1 MDDSKRILITK
12 ILKNEVTEALGCTEV
27 GLIGYAVSL
36 CNISDPFS
44 IEKIELTLN
53 NGSFK
58 NVYAV
63 GVPNTGK
70 YGLLPAV
77 VGGFL
82 GNSKNKL
89 LIFNDIT
96 YSQEL
101 EDFTKEKLEIKVING
116 PLYCSVKI
124 KDNSGKIHESLI
136 KDNHLNVVIPEIK
149 KEKINMEIN
158 SSEKEKY
165 KNLELLDF
173 LNYLDEIPEEI
184 IKLVEKTIYTNKNLI
199 KGDFLNY
206 GTDIL
211 SNMVNKTTS
220 ACNIRMTGENMTA
233 MSVAKSGNMGIMAT
247 LPIISYD
254 FSTENNS
261 EKLIKSVLLSMLV
274 TIYSTY
280 NSSYLS
286 SMCGCVSKGG
296 MGAVIGLSHYKNGK
310 NLKKFDSS
318 ARTFTANLPGI
329 ICDGGKVG
337 CALKLAS
344 GCFAAYS
351 SLFVDISYENG
362 IVGKNFK
369 ECVENISK
377 ISKAMGDLDCDIVEI
392 MSKKEM

>member
-1 MDDSKRILITK
+1 MVLLIIRGDSYEK
-12 ILKNEVTEALGCTEV
+12 IKNEVTEALGCTEV

-58 NVYAV
+58 NAYAV
-63 GVPNTGK
+63 GVPNTKK
-70 YGLLPAV
+70 YGILPAV
-77 VGGFL
+77 VGGLL
-82 GNSKNKL
+82 GDHKNKL
-89 LIFNDIT
+89 LVFNGIK
-96 YSQEL
+96 YSQKL
-101 EDFTKEKLEIKVING
+101 EDFIKERLKIRVINS
-116 PLYCSVKI
+116 PLYCGVKI
-124 KDNSGKIHESLI
+124 KDNSGNTFESLI
-136 KDNHLNVVIPEIK
+136 KDNHLNVVIP
-149 KEKINMEIN
+149 KINNKLISEIN
-158 SSEKEKY
+158 GSEKEEY

-173 LNYLDEIPEEI
+173 LEYIDEIPEEI
-184 IKLVEKTIYTNKNLI
+184 IQLVEKTIYTNNNLI
-199 KGDFLNY
+199 KGDFLNF
-206 GTDIL
+206 GNDCL

-220 ACNIRMTGENMTA
+220 ACNTRMIGENMPA

-247 LPIISYD
+247 LPIIAYD
-254 FSTENNS
+254 YSNEQNQ
-261 EKLIKSVLLSMLV
+261 EKLIKSILLSVLV
-274 TIYSTY
+274 TIYATY
-280 NSSYLS
+280 KSSYLS

-296 MGAVIGLSHYKNGK
+296 MGAVIGLCYYKNGK
-310 NLKKFDSS
+310 NIKKLDSA

-369 ECVENISK
+369 ECVENISE
-377 ISKAMGDLDCDIVEI
+377 ISKIMGDLDSDIVKI
-392 MSKKEM
+392 MSKKEI

>member
-12 ILKNEVTEALGCTEV
+12 VLKNEVTEALGCTEV
-27 GLIGYAVSL
+27 GLIGYAISL
-36 CNISDPFS
+36 CNISYPFS
-44 IEKIELTLN
+44 IEKIEVTLN

-58 NVYAV
+58 NAYAV
-63 GVPNTGK
+63 GVPNTKK
-70 YGLLPAV
+70 YGILPAV
-77 VGGFL
+77 VGGLL

-89 LIFNDIT
+89 LIFNDIK
-96 YSQEL
+96 YDQKL
-101 EDFTKEKLEIKVING
+101 EDFIKKRLEVKVLDG
-116 PLYCSVKI
+116 PLYCGVKI
-124 KDNSGKIHESLI
+124 KDTSGKFFESLI
-136 KDNHLNVVIPEIK
+136 KDNHLNVVIPKIE
-149 KEKINMEIN
+149 KEKISLEITDF
-158 SSEKEKY
+158 EKEEY
-165 KNLELLDF
+165 KSLELTDF

-184 IKLVEKTIYTNKNLI
+184 INLVEKTIYTNKNLI

-206 GTDIL
+206 GNDIL

-220 ACNIRMTGENMTA
+220 ACNTRMTGENMPA
-233 MSVAKSGNMGIMAT
+233 MSVAKSGNMGLMAT

-254 FSTENNS
+254 NLTENNF
-261 EKLIKSVLLSMLV
+261 EKLKKSLLLAMLV

-296 MGAVIGLSHYKNGK
+296 MGAVIGLCYYKNGK
-310 NLKKFDSS
+310 NLKKLNS
-318 ARTFTANLPGI
+318 AARAFTANLPGI

-351 SLFVDISYENG
+351 SLYVEISHENG

-369 ECVENISK
+369 ECVQNISK
-377 ISKAMGDLDCDIVEI
+377 ISKAMGDLDCDIVKI